1 MDGFVPWPEDLA
13 RLYRARGVWQGVA
26 LGEALDDAAR
36 VNAERIAIVEGDR
49 RVPAGHERRVTFGEL
64 RRLAR
69 RLASAFVARGICD
82 GERVVFQLPNTIEFA
97 VAYLAA
103 LKVGAIP
110 IMCLPHHREAEI
122 RSIANLA
129 GASAWVFAAR
139 SRSFDYLAMAVQ
151 LKPEIPSLRELVV
164 TGASDEDREL
174 VTTFESLLASGR
186 EDDPELERHVP
197 DAGSPA
203 VLQLSGGTT
212 GVPKLIARTHD
223 DYLYNAMAFAAA
235 TGFTPDDVLLV
246 PLPVGHNFA
255 LACPGLQGAL
265 LLGAK
270 TVLAP
275 SPAPDV
281 VLPLVARER
290 VTWVPA
296 VPATVIQWTQSPE
309 RGGHDTSSLKA
320 IYVGGQKLNP
330 EPARAAIDAFGPVVR
345 QVFGMAEGLLCCT
358 RPDDPLEIHVTTQ
371 GRPTS
376 DLDEV
381 RIVDDD
387 GNDVPTGA
395 IGELLCRGPY
405 TLRGYYRADE
415 HNASAFTPDGFYR
428 SGDMVRQMPC
438 GNIVVEGR
446 KKDLINR
453 GGEKIS
459 AEEIEDLIMKHAA
472 VANVALVAMADP
484 VLGERAC
491 ACIVLRPCAELDLPR
506 LVAFLR
512 DEHRIAPFKVPE
524 RIEIFDKLPL
534 TGVGKVS
541 KKDLRRIVGERIASG

>member
-1 MDGFVPWPEDLA
+1 MNGFVPWPADAA
-13 RLYRARGVWQGVA
+13 REYRERGIWRGIA
-26 LGEALDDAAR
+26 LGEALDEAAR
-36 VNAERIAIVEGDR
+36 ANADRIAVVEGDR
-49 RVPAGHERRVTFGEL
+49 RVPAGEERRITFGEL
-64 RRLAR
+64 RLRAR
-69 RLASAFVARGICD
+69 RLASALITRGICD
-82 GERVVFQLPNTIEFA
+82 GERVVFQLPNVIEF
-97 VAYLAA
+97 VIAYVAA
-103 LKVGAIP
+103 LKVGAVP

-122 RSIANLA
+122 RSITELA
-129 GASAWVFAAR
+129 GASAWIFAAR
-139 SRSFDYLAMAVQ
+139 SRSFDYLAMARQ
-151 LKPEIPSLRELVV
+151 LRPELPSVRELIVV
-164 TGASDEDREL
+164 GGDGADAAFATPFEAL
-174 VTTFESLLASGR
+174 VAEGR
-186 EDDPELERHVP
+186 DDDPALAAHVP
-197 DAGSPA
+197 DASRPA

-212 GVPKLIARTHD
+212 GIPKLIPRTHD
-223 DYLYNAMAFAAA
+223 DYLYNALAFAEA
-235 TGFTPDDVLLV
+235 TGFTRDDVLLV

-265 LLGAK
+265 LLGAR

-281 VLPLVARER
+281 VLPLIAREQ

-296 VPATVIQWTQSPE
+296 VPATLIQWTQWPD
-309 RGGHDTSSLKA
+309 RGAHDTSSLKA
-320 IYVGGQKLNP
+320 IYVGGQRLNP
-330 EPARAAIDAFGPVVR
+330 EPARAAIDAFGPLVR

-358 RPDDPLEIHVTTQ
+358 RPSDPLDTHVETQ

-376 DLDEV
+376 ELDEL

-387 GNDVPTGA
+387 GNEVAPGE
-395 IGELLCRGPY
+395 IGELTCRGPY
-405 TLRGYYRADE
+405 TLRGYYRAE
-415 HNASAFTPDGFYR
+415 QHNAIAFTSDGFYR
-428 SGDMVRQMPC
+428 TGDMVRRLPC

-459 AEEIEDLIMKHAA
+459 AEEVEDLIMKHTA

-506 LVAFLR
+506 LVSFLR
-512 DEHRIAPFKVPE
+512 DEHRIAAFKVPE
-524 RIEIFDKLPL
+524 RIEIFDTLPL

-541 KKDLRRIVGERIASG
+541 KKDLRRIVSERISSG